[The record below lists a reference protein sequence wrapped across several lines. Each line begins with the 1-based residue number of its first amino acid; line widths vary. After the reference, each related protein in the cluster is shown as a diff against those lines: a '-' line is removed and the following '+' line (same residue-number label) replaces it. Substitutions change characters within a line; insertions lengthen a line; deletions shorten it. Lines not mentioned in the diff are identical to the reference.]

1 MVALAVRTGR
11 LLIAATVVALAVT
24 AAAGTVD
31 PTSAGP
37 GLVVNS
43 VLHPGAGGCN
53 AAECTLHEAL
63 IDANANAGQDAISF
77 DPLVFPPGTPATILM
92 SAPELSA
99 SNDPEGVIID
109 GTGAGVIIDGGDLVG
124 TEAGLVF
131 HSAAGGIDLT
141 GVVVRSLTVQNFPG
155 YGIRVCGGPIIECD
169 EDLSGTELRNVNVLG
184 NGDEGIQIDGA
195 NISNT
200 TLADCNSSNN
210 ARAGVRVD
218 ALLQLTFTSVSA
230 CTANDNERQGI
241 WLDGNGVSN
250 ATINDSTV
258 TGNGNSGVWIDTD
271 NATDITN
278 VSLDGVTAQGNDRGV
293 QISTTGTVTGVS
305 LSSVTSSSNERRGIE
320 IKGFDLTD
328 IDISDTTTNNNIA
341 GEGIAFYVSG
351 VLSGATISN
360 CVSNG
365 NTTLGINL
373 DSIGAIT
380 DLIVTGCSLSDNG
393 DQGARVRSVS
403 DVTDVTFESV
413 TAAGNG
419 GAGILIAT
427 AGDNTGTSV
436 TGSTVS
442 DNAGGI
448 HLDTAGQTADATVKN
463 NIATD
468 NTQGIRL
475 EGTGGITNASVESN
489 TLMNNAIGIGVDGP
503 AAVHFNRIVGNTVGA
518 EQTGAGT
525 LDAENN
531 WWGCN
536 TGPNTAGCD
545 STTGDVDD
553 DPWLLLDLTVDP
565 ATISVFSTSTL
576 TADLTGNSDGEDTSG
591 EGYVQNGILIMFA
604 TDLGNV
610 GSKQIAK
617 LTSNGLAKA
626 TLTPDEGAGG
636 AGISA
641 TLDNETVSETVEITP
656 SNWLRLW
663 ADVDC
668 SNAVNPVDSL
678 KLLRFDAGLSVSY
691 ADSCPLIGGDIPG
704 FALAFKSGD
713 ADCSESVNPVDSLKI
728 LRHDAALP
736 VSQADGCPEIGTP
749 I

>member
-380 DLIVTGCSLSDNG
+380 DLTVTGCSLSDNG

-448 HLDTAGQTADATVKN
+448 PPGHCRPDGGRHREEQYSHGQHTRHTPGGHRRHHQCERRIQHFDEQRDRHRGRRTRRGALQPHRRQHRWSGAD
-463 NIATD
+463 
-468 NTQGIRL
+468 R
-475 EGTGGITNASVESN
+475 
-489 TLMNNAIGIGVDGP
+489 
-503 AAVHFNRIVGNTVGA
+503 R
-518 EQTGAGT
+518 
-525 LDAENN
+525 
-531 WWGCN
+531 
-536 TGPNTAGCD
+536 
-545 STTGDVDD
+545 
-553 DPWLLLDLTVDP
+553 
-565 ATISVFSTSTL
+565 
-576 TADLTGNSDGEDTSG
+576 
-591 EGYVQNGILIMFA
+591 
-604 TDLGNV
+604 
-610 GSKQIAK
+610 
-617 LTSNGLAKA
+617 
-626 TLTPDEGAGG
+626 
-636 AGISA
+636 
-641 TLDNETVSETVEITP
+641 
-656 SNWLRLW
+656 R
-663 ADVDC
+663 
-668 SNAVNPVDSL
+668 
-678 KLLRFDAGLSVSY
+678 DAGRREQLVGLQHR
-691 ADSCPLIGGDIPG
+691 PEHGGLRQHDRRRRRR
-704 FALAFKSGD
+704 
-713 ADCSESVNPVDSLKI
+713 PVAPP
-728 LRHDAALP
+728 RP
-736 VSQADGCPEIGTP
+736 DG
-749 I
+749 